1 MVYQSR
7 ELLAMK
13 LELES
18 YLGNK
23 ALEEYYLSLPRTFIQ
38 NNPWLDR
45 DLKRVQQNIKFI
57 EQQVARLPDKER
69 TFLHD
74 IYFNKNSKKEIMK
87 KYGLSNSSYHRNLDK
102 AVYAFTQVNDE

>member
-1 MVYQSR
+1 MIYQTR

-23 ALEEYYLSLPRTFIQ
+23 ALEEYYLALPKSFRE
-38 NNPWLDR
+38 NSPWLKR

-57 EQQVARLPDKER
+57 EQQIARLPDKER
-69 TFLHD
+69 TFLYD
-74 IYFNKNSKKEIMK
+74 VYINKNSKKEIMK

-102 AVYAFTQVNDE
+102 AVYAFTRVNDE

>member
-1 MVYQSR
+1 MIYQTK

-23 ALEEYYLSLPRTFIQ
+23 ALEEYYLALPKSFRECS
-38 NNPWLDR
+38 PWLEC
-45 DLKRVQQNIKFI
+45 DLRRVQQNIMFI
-57 EQQVARLPDKER
+57 EQQVSKLPVKER
-69 TFLHD
+69 TFLYD
-74 IYFNKNSKKEIMK
+74 VYFNKNSKKEIME

-102 AVYAFTQVNDE
+102 AVYAFTRVNDE

>member
-1 MVYQSR
+1 MIYQTK

-23 ALEEYYLSLPRTFIQ
+23 ALEEYYLALPKSFRECS
-38 NNPWLDR
+38 PWMER

-57 EQQVARLPDKER
+57 EKQVARLPDSER
-69 TFLHD
+69 TFLYD
-74 IYFNKNSKKEIMK
+74 VYFDKNSKKEIMK
-87 KYGLSNSSYHRNLDK
+87 KYRLSNSSYHRKIDK
-102 AVYAFTQVNDE
+102 AIYAFTKVNDE

>member
-57 EQQVARLPDKER
+57 EQHVARLPDKER

-74 IYFNKNSKKEIMK
+74 VYFNKNSKKEIMK

-102 AVYAFTQVNDE
+102 AVYAFTRVNDE